1 MTDEEDT
8 LLSSYPFNSNSTAT
22 YLNMSQQHHQQP
34 FQGYPSYSKS
44 NSIQLYMPP
53 PFDQQQQHQQHGILP
68 PPTLA
73 NVNYTTATPHHHH
86 HLSNSSSPLPM
97 HPQYSYSPTGQHF
110 PSTAGYL
117 KESPLQPRAAPSLFM
132 DTAVTQYTPTNAF
145 TTANSPA
152 TTPISNASRANSS
165 NTNNNNNNAIAAA
178 AAAAVAAASYTPFG
192 YVPTAA
198 STVPVNS
205 PRTKTHQR
213 RRTGSKRSVEEM
225 LLESTIPTN
234 TTLNDPIPP
243 PRPGPSVGLLSMPLP
258 SQPMPLPGAPGTVMP
273 NTPPTLPLSI
283 PEPPLA
289 LAPPINPNV
298 MKSDPQPRPK
308 KKSKY
313 TPEQDQ
319 IILTMK
325 KNGLP
330 WTDISK
336 AAQCGNHIA
345 ARNRYQ
351 VLIGQ
356 QGGGAVVWDSEDTHT
371 FKRML
376 EDGER
381 AKWNFI
387 ANELSRIRSKKATPM
402 ACQRK
407 VKDLFEQ
414 NPALFGIVLNNG
426 EAGM

>member
-8 LLSSYPFNSNSTAT
+8 LLSSYPFNSSSTAT
-22 YLNMSQQHHQQP
+22 YLNMSHNQHQNQQP
-34 FQGYPSYSKS
+34 FQSYPGYSKS
-44 NSIQLYMPP
+44 NPIQLYMPP
-53 PFDQQQQHQQHGILP
+53 NFDQPQQQNGILP
-68 PPTLA
+68 PPPPALA
-73 NVNYTTATPHHHH
+73 NLNYTTATPNH

-97 HPQYSYSPTGQHF
+97 HPQYSYSPNGHHF
-110 PSTAGYL
+110 PSPAGYL

-132 DTAVTQYTPTNAF
+132 DTTVSQYPP
-145 TTANSPA
+145 TTASATNSPSI
-152 TTPISNASRANSS
+152 TPILNTSRANSS
-165 NTNNNNNNAIAAA
+165 GTSNNAIAA

-205 PRTKTHQR
+205 PRTKPATHR
-213 RRTGSKRSVEEM
+213 KRRTGSKRSVEEM

-258 SQPMPLPGAPGTVMP
+258 SQPMPLPGAPGAVMP

-313 TPEQDQ
+313 TAEQDQ
-319 IILTMK
+319 IILSMK

-356 QGGGAVVWDSEDTHT
+356 QGGGAVVWDSDDTMT

-407 VKDLFEQ
+407 VKELFEH
-414 NPALFGIVLNNG
+414 NPAMFGIVLNSG
-426 EAGM
+426 ETSM